1 MDNKYLEIFT
11 LDDELPVFG
20 PLDGGFRPAIELAL
34 ELRIIFFMR
43 NDTLRSFYIFRRH
56 LDL

>member
-1 MDNKYLEIFT
+1 MEKIYLKVFT

-20 PLDGGFRPAIELAL
+20 PLDGGFRPAVELAL
-34 ELRIIFFMR
+34 ELRIVLFMR